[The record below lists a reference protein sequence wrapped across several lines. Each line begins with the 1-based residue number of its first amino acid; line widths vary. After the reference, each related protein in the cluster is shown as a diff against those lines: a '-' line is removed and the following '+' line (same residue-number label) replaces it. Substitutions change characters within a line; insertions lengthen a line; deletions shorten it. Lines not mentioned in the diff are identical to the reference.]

1 MIKTHEGKAVIYT
14 DSGHKDKISKQLEVF
29 YNPVMKTNRDLTVLF
44 MNAIFNL
51 KLNKRKLVVGLPL
64 AGSGI
69 RGIRFLLET
78 KLVKELYM
86 NDYDKKA
93 IKNMKKNL
101 RLNKVKAKTSVNDA
115 NIFML
120 QNKGFD
126 FIDIDPFGSPNPFLD
141 AAIKRLSRNG
151 FLAITA
157 TDAAPLAGT
166 FPKTCLWKYWSK
178 NYLTPEK
185 HEIGLRILIRKIQLI
200 AAQQEKALIPVFS
213 YAKDHYYRVIFLS
226 KKSKLEA
233 VKLIEKHKMYVPNF
247 FKKEIGPLWF
257 GQLQDKKILK
267 EMIKLSNDYEPFLK
281 VLLEEEKVNIVGFI
295 DVHEYMKKSKL
306 KGIKHIEIITKLKAK
321 GYKAARTHFSYKGIR
336 TNCELIKLKKIIK
349 T

>member
-1 MIKTHEGKAVIYT
+1 MIKIHEGKAVIYT

-29 YNPVMKTNRDLTVLF
+29 YNPVMKTNRDLTIIF
-44 MNAIFNL
+44 MNAISNL

-69 RGIRFLLET
+69 RGIRFALET
-78 KLVKELYM
+78 NVVKTIYM

-120 QNKGFD
+120 ENKGFD
-126 FIDIDPFGSPNPFLD
+126 FIDLDPFGSPNPFLD

-157 TDAAPLAGT
+157 TDTAPLAGT

-185 HEIGLRILIRKIQLI
+185 HEIGLRILIRKVQLI
-200 AAQQEKALIPVFS
+200 ASQQERALIPVFS
-213 YAKDHYYRVIFLS
+213 YAKDHYYRVIFIC
-226 KKSKLEA
+226 KKSKTSA
-233 VKLIEKHKMYVPNF
+233 VKIIENNKMYTPNF

-267 EMIKLSNDYEPFLK
+267 EMIKLSKENKLFLK
-281 VLLEEEKVNIVGFI
+281 VLLEEEKVNAVGFI
-295 DVHEYMKKSKL
+295 DIHEFMKKTKKQGLSHNKV
-306 KGIKHIEIITKLKAK
+306 IEKLKAK
-321 GYKAARTHFSYKGIR
+321 SFKASRTHFSYKGIK
-336 TNCELIKLKKIIK
+336 TDCELIKLKKIIK
-349 T
+349 